1 MRTNYYTVIAI
12 VAIGL
17 LVTSNL
23 PVRAMEERSMAD
35 KGTWDDHAMP
45 DKSMA
50 EKTMAEK
57 KMSDKMT
64 EKTMADKKMSDKK
77 MSDKTMSDKS
87 MAGWDDHMMADNPI
101 SPIASLKKSV
111 ADIEKSLTAQQKVT
125 PTVKQAL
132 GDLKKAISAMEKA
145 IPDKK
150 MTDKKMSD
158 KTMMDK
164 GDHAMAKKTM
174 TDKTMSDKKM
184 FDKMTEKTMA
194 DHAMADKKLTVGS
207 FDLTNASPVLGSKDA
222 KVSIIEFGDY
232 QCPKCDQWFKSEEP
246 TIKSQYITTNKA
258 NLYFV
263 DFAWLGSDSENAAQA
278 SHCAD
283 EQGKFWQ
290 YHDTLYTNQG
300 DIQGGWAS
308 NTALKK
314 FAANVGLDTAK
325 FNQCLDS
332 GKHKQHVQFNT
343 GLGQDNGVTATPVFF
358 IVANGQVEKIV
369 GPQPASAFNSVIEKL
384 LK

>member
-1 MRTNYYTVIAI
+1 MRTNYYTIIAI
-12 VAIGL
+12 VAVGL

-23 PVRAMEERSMAD
+23 PTHAMEERSMED
-35 KGTWDDHAMP
+35 
-45 DKSMA
+45 
-50 EKTMAEK
+50 K

-64 EKTMADKKMSDKK
+64 DKKMSDKK
-77 MSDKTMSDKS
+77 MTGDKMTDKTM
-87 MAGWDDHMMADNPI
+87 ADHAMVEKTI
-101 SPIASLKKSV
+101 SPIASLRKSV
-111 ADIEKSLTAQQKVT
+111 VDIEKSLTAQQKVT

-132 GDLKKAISAMEKA
+132 SDLKKAISAMEKA
-145 IPDKK
+145 MPNLAMSDKK

-158 KTMMDK
+158 K
-164 GDHAMAKKTM
+164 
-174 TDKTMSDKKM
+174 KM
-184 FDKMTEKTMA
+184 FDKMTDKTMA

-314 FAANVGLDTAK
+314 FAANIGLDTAK

-358 IVANGQVEKIV
+358 IVTNGQVEKIV